1 MFVDS
6 LARDPRHRSVEC
18 GSPRQGA
25 PDRPKVR
32 SPASDPSRPY
42 ATSDPHQPSC
52 GEDSTRNG
60 SLPTSFASVSRLSF
74 HRFARSFPHSPQAH
88 NSTPSFSA
96 SCAPLVPSSA
106 PERKSTPLLSCACAL
121 FCKNTGGTPQNSYRL
136 LDCQF
141 SLRLPGVHHGGT
153 AAHLR
158 QSRFC
163 QPNSLSSAR
172 AKVNSFAFMRVR
184 TLL

>member
-6 LARDPRHRSVEC
+6 LAREPRHRSVEC

-121 FCKNTGGTPQNSYRL
+121 FRENIGGTQNSHRPL
-136 LDCQF
+136 SQSNLF
-141 SLRLPGVHHGGT
+141 NKRGNASAPAGTGKAKHSKKSPEVHYN
-153 AAHLR
+153 
-158 QSRFC
+158 QSGKRILGSRNR
-163 QPNSLSSAR
+163 PR
-172 AKVNSFAFMRVR
+172 E
-184 TLL
+184 